1 MIMSD
6 GLSFDVLM
14 PKDMAAKA
22 ENAGIAKAQLGTYR
36 MLALAI
42 LAGAFIAMGA
52 NFATTV
58 WAGLGKIVVNSSGG
72 VTFSTA
78 VPYGLQ
84 RLLGGLVFA
93 TGLIMVV
100 VGGSELFT
108 GNCLIPMAW
117 ASHKVT
123 TKAMLRNWGIVYLG
137 NFVGSVVTALLVFLG
152 KQHTFG
158 GGAVGFMALNIGVA
172 KTSLEFVQCTFL
184 AILCNAL
191 VCMAVWLCFSARSN
205 TDKILS
211 ILPPIA
217 GFVAC
222 GFEHCVANMYFIPS
236 ALFIKDWDPTFFASV
251 SAGLNNN
258 GAILTWGNFLWR
270 NLLPATIG
278 NVIGGALLVGWMY
291 WFIYLRPS
299 WTGRGT
305 MGGVPETHEAVEVVR
320 PKQ

>member
-1 MIMSD
+1 MSN
-6 GLSFDVLM
+6 GISFDALM
-14 PKDMAAKA
+14 PKDMATKA
-22 ENAGIAKAQLGTYR
+22 ENVGIAKAALGPYR
-36 MLALAI
+36 MFALAI

-52 NFATTV
+52 NYATTV
-58 WAGLGKIVVNSSGG
+58 WAGLGKIAVNAGG
-72 VTFSTA
+72 ETA
-78 VPYGLQ
+78 FTTSIPYGIQ

-117 ASHKVT
+117 ASKKVT
-123 TKAMLRNWGIVYLG
+123 TGAMLRNWVIVYLG
-137 NFVGSVVTALLVFLG
+137 NFVGSVLTAYFVFLG

-158 GGAVGFMALNIGVA
+158 GGAVGVTALNIGIA
-172 KTSLEFVQCTFL
+172 KTSLAFVQCIFL
-184 AILCNAL
+184 AIFCNAL
-191 VCMAVWLCFSARSN
+191 VCMAVWLCFSARST

-211 ILPPIA
+211 ILPPISA
-217 GFVAC
+217 FVAC

-236 ALFIKDWDPTFFASV
+236 ALIIKDFDPAYFATV
-251 SAGLNNN
+251 AAGLKDG

-278 NVIGGALLVGWMY
+278 NIIGGALMVGGMY

-299 WTGRGT
+299 WTGRGPV
-305 MGGVPETHEAVEVVR
+305 GGMPLTDNSS
-320 PKQ
+320 K

>member
-1 MIMSD
+1 MSN
-6 GLSFDVLM
+6 GLSFDALI
-14 PKDMAAKA
+14 PKDMATKA
-22 ENAGIAKAQLGTYR
+22 ENVGIAKAGLGPYR
-36 MLALAI
+36 MFALAI

-52 NFATTV
+52 NYATTV
-58 WAGLGKIVVNSSGG
+58 WAGLGKIAVNAGG
-72 VTFSTA
+72 ETA
-78 VPYGLQ
+78 FTTSIPYGIQ

-117 ASHKVT
+117 ASKKVT
-123 TKAMLRNWGIVYLG
+123 TGAMLRNWVIVYLG
-137 NFVGSVVTALLVFLG
+137 NFVGSVLTAYFVFLG

-158 GGAVGFMALNIGVA
+158 GGAVGVTALNIGIA
-172 KTSLEFVQCTFL
+172 KTSLAFVQCIFL
-184 AILCNAL
+184 AIFCNAL
-191 VCMAVWLCFSARSN
+191 VCMAVWLCFSARST

-211 ILPPIA
+211 ILPPISA
-217 GFVAC
+217 FVAC

-236 ALFIKDWDPTFFASV
+236 ALIIKDFDPAYFATV
-251 SAGLNNN
+251 AAGLKDG

-278 NVIGGALLVGWMY
+278 NIIGGALMVGGMY

-299 WTGRGT
+299 WTGRGPV
-305 MGGVPETHEAVEVVR
+305 GGMPLTDNSS
-320 PKQ
+320 K